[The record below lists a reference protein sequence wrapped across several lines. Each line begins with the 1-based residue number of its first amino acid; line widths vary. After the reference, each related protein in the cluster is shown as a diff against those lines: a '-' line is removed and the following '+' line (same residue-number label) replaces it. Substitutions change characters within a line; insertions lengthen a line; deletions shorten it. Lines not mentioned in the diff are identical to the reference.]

1 MLSFPCVDRSISL
14 RIAPVVYPVLSLGD
28 EKGHFCFSRVPK
40 PDHTCCLLSEVW
52 TVVVPSHATPL
63 SPRNTHLFLFQFKGT
78 TTNRASP
85 KTCSHTNRRVT
96 TTSGEY
102 TVSSPDI
109 CHRLPHFAVILT
121 PSRWQGLSVRG
132 EHGFATRGAE
142 LPKNCPRTCR
152 SPCAP
157 SQIAADAC
165 SSKMRRRERRYKSR
179 R

>member
-96 TTSGEY
+96 TTTSGEY
-102 TVSSPDI
+102 RVSSPDI
-109 CHRLPHFAVILT
+109 CHRLPDPHTEPLGGAIRPGGARIRHSGGGT
-121 PSRWQGLSVRG
+121 APKLSQN
-132 EHGFATRGAE
+132 
-142 LPKNCPRTCR
+142 L
-152 SPCAP
+152 
-157 SQIAADAC
+157 
-165 SSKMRRRERRYKSR
+165 
-179 R
+179 